1 MDSIN
6 LNEKNKDHLVVLVLE
21 LKEKLTKKKALV
33 KKVQN
38 DLEAA
43 RRNNQNLKQKINY
56 LRLRIVD
63 HHKAEV

>member
-1 MDSIN
+1 MDILN
-6 LNEKNKDHLVVLVLE
+6 LNERNKDHLVGLVLE
-21 LKEKLTKKKALV
+21 LKEKLTKKRALV

-56 LRLRIVD
+56 LRLRIVER
-63 HHKAEV
+63 HNAGV